1 MIKFLLIIFLINL
14 LIGKAY
20 SNQKKISIS
29 PMSISKWNYKCGSED
44 FKKYVATE
52 KGCIALQRLGKID
65 KSKKILVVFL
75 HGDSIIQG
83 DYNIKKRWGNFS
95 KIIKDQKKDI
105 NFLFLARPG
114 HKFKGRIR
122 SAGRY
127 KNYEL
132 VSKTDS
138 QDFKKSWQSNKLIA
152 QALFR
157 LKDFYQPKELVVIG
171 FSGGA
176 YDIGIISG
184 KVPGLIDIGIMG
196 GCYCY
201 IFKKDFWVPGEFI
214 RKIDPK
220 TKLILINGKDD
231 QSIGY
236 AKSYF
241 FKAKQNRLNI
251 KFHTIEGGHSTETF
265 LSKQG
270 MSILKNVLFNLRIR

>member
-1 MIKFLLIIFLINL
+1 MIKFLLIVFLIYL
-14 LIGKAY
+14 SIGKAY
-20 SNQKKISIS
+20 SDKKIPIS
-29 PMSISKWNYKCGSED
+29 TMSISKWNYKCLTED

-52 KGCIALQRLGKID
+52 KGCIALQHLGKID
-65 KSKKILVVFL
+65 KEKNILIVFL
-75 HGDSIIQG
+75 HGDSKIQG
-83 DYNIKKRWGNFS
+83 DYDIKKRWGDFS
-95 KIIKDQKKDI
+95 KIIKDQKKNI

-114 HKFKGRIR
+114 HKFKGRNR
-122 SAGRY
+122 SAGKY

-132 VSKTDS
+132 TSLTKTVS
-138 QDFKKSWQSNKLIA
+138 QNFKKSWESNKLIS

-157 LKDFYQPKELVVIG
+157 LREFYQPKELIVVG

-184 KVPGLIDIGIMG
+184 KVPGLIDVGIMG

-201 IFKKDFWVPGEFI
+201 ISKKNFWVPGEFTN
-214 RKIDPK
+214 KIDLK

-236 AKSYF
+236 AKSYYR
-241 FKAKQNRLNI
+241 KAKQAGLDI
-251 KFHTIEGGHSTETF
+251 KFHSVEGGHGTETF

-270 MSILKNVLFNLRIR
+270 MSIFKNVLYNYK